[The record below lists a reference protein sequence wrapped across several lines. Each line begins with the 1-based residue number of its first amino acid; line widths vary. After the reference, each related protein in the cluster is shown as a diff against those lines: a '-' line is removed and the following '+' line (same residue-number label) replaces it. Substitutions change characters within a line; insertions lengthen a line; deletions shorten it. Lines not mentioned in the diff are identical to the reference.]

1 MTTLTLD
8 AVKEWLERPSMHQGD
23 IRMGNISIAD
33 ILTEWLKQ
41 REALELV
48 LTSDISPYLHRQITA
63 LLGEGE

>member
-41 REALELV
+41 REEQRKKRKEVEDYNAMLRYV
-48 LTSDISPYLHRQITA
+48 SVD
-63 LLGEGE
+63 